1 MDDRVNQIL
10 ALQDVQLVNAISDLK
25 RSGNGAQLSDYT
37 NKRKAELFDRV
48 AKEHSD
54 TFEKTYG
61 DMIRAQDTT
70 NNIMYYYIRNKDLD
84 SLQQSVFQRAKGESD
99 AALYDNHTAKRQY
112 EVNQW
117 TAGNKQ
123 DTLFFLQLAF
133 ITFTLMVPL
142 AYLVKM
148 NMIPSSLYVGISTL
162 LGVALILTLIV
173 RMRYTNKNRDQTFWN
188 RRRFAQMGGPPA
200 APSCEAVVGLAA
212 KVQSEYNTTKDTLI
226 NTGADITNRIG
237 AGVSAV
243 VQ

>member
-10 ALQDVQLVNAISDLK
+10 ALQDVQLVNAISDMK
-25 RSGNGAQLSDYT
+25 RSGNGAQLSEYT
-37 NKRKAELFDRV
+37 SKRKQELFDRV

-61 DMIRAQDTT
+61 DMVRAQNTT

-84 SLQQSVFQRAKGESD
+84 NLQQAVFQRAKGEAD
-99 AALYDNHTAKRQY
+99 AAQFDNQTSKRQY

-133 ITFTLMVPL
+133 ISFTLMAPL
-142 AYLVKM
+142 AYLVKV
-148 NMIPSSLYVGISTL
+148 NAIPSSLYVGISSL

-173 RMRYTNKNRDQTFWN
+173 RMRYTNRDRDQTFWN
-188 RRRFAQMGGPPA
+188 RRRFATMGGPPA

-212 KVQSEYNTTKDTLI
+212 KAQAEYSNIKDQTVNTASDLI
-226 NTGADITNRIG
+226 GRLQG
-237 AGVSAV
+237 GYSAFI
-243 VQ
+243 Q